1 MNRFLYK
8 TRARVAGAIR
18 DASGELTKIP
28 YDSKNQKILTAAAT
42 VGAMSN
48 VALAAGQ
55 ADAKSLIDS
64 IIEMVC
70 FIVKII
76 GLLWAFWGA
85 IQFIMAQR
93 NDDAEGKNKAAMQV
107 GTGVALVAAEWIVDK
122 INITQ
127 YL

>member
-1 MNRFLYK
+1 MKKLLYN
-8 TRARVAGAIR
+8 ARSNINGAVKG
-18 DASGELTKIP
+18 ASEILADVSA
-28 YDSKNQKILTAAAT
+28 DSREQKILTTAAAI
-42 VGAMSN
+42 GAASN
-48 VALAAGQ
+48 VALAAGTD
-55 ADAKSLIDS
+55 DARSLVSS
-64 IIEMVC
+64 IVEVVC

-93 NDDAEGKNKAAMQV
+93 NDDPEGKNKAAMQV

>member
-1 MNRFLYK
+1 MNKYFNNAR
-8 TRARVAGAIR
+8 TRVAGAIR
-18 DASGELTKIP
+18 DASEELTKISC
-28 YDSKNQKILTAAAT
+28 DSKEQKILTAAAA

-55 ADAKSLIDS
+55 ADAKSLINS
-64 IIEMVC
+64 IIEVIC

-76 GLLWAFWGA
+76 GILWAFWGA

-93 NDDAEGKNKAAMQV
+93 NDDPEGKNKAAMQV
-107 GTGVALVAAEWIVDK
+107 GTGAVLVAAEWIVDK